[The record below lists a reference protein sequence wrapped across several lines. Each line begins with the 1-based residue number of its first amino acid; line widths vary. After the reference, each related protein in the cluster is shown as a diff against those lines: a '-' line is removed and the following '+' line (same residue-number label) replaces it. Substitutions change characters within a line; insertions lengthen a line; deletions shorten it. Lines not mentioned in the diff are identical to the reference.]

1 MRSCFLSIVLLI
13 VISAMFLSCGMSNKM
28 ASEMTPMIVVDSGAG
43 LYDGNDLI
51 GNLPAGTEVSLIE
64 KKGKWCLVEVQVDGY
79 NMKVKGMISPESLAP
94 APENASIQVVAPTVS
109 PVYEPKRKEIWAD
122 FFTKTGINAVAL
134 DGEYVWAGTTSGLV
148 KFPASAPER
157 AVTYMTADGL
167 LDNDVLSVA
176 VCDNE
181 VWVGTPKGLNRFNG
195 TAFTK
200 YTSEDGLL
208 CGAVM
213 AIDAGEDYVW
223 LGLDSGIARF
233 DKTLGFIKNMPHSGG
248 WSPESGSGS
257 VSLADKGGIYA
268 DSMLSEGDT
277 IWNAAFNLTKTSV
290 EGRDIK
296 TYGCGDGLIH
306 SRVVDFS
313 TDPKSLWIVTLG
325 GITRID
331 RNDEKTQEKFYTK
344 GGYER
349 NPVIS
354 ACHDGNYIWIVTKD
368 GLNRFDTRKQKFT
381 TYFACWDLFKGG
393 YVSKMKAD
401 DKYLWIATTEG
412 LWRMDKTSADA
423 LSDKDLLDD
432 FESTSR
438 IAYRGWEL
446 GKRGGGNGS
455 ENMFI
460 DYTVGANNTAAS
472 LCNRYIAPDYKAHS
486 ISSVSVNLADMDL
499 TDYDGVS
506 FFIKA
511 EPAVVVSG
519 SAYEN
524 DESWILG
531 SWHVP
536 KEWMEI
542 KVPFAKFAPHG
553 QQSGNKILELCN
565 LRNLSLTIKRDTA
578 FGNKPRPNE
587 GEFGKFW
594 VDEIRF
600 YKATPSK
607 DVLASK

>member
-1 MRSCFLSIVLLI
+1 M
-13 VISAMFLSCGMSNKM
+13 
-28 ASEMTPMIVVDSGAG
+28 DS
-43 LYDGNDLI
+43 
-51 GNLPAGTEVSLIE
+51 
-64 KKGKWCLVEVQVDGY
+64 
-79 NMKVKGMISPESLAP
+79 
-94 APENASIQVVAPTVS
+94 
-109 PVYEPKRKEIWAD
+109 
-122 FFTKTGINAVAL
+122 
-134 DGEYVWAGTTSGLV
+134 EYVWAGTTAGLV

-157 AVTYMTADGL
+157 AVTYTTADGL
-167 LDNDVLSVA
+167 LDNDVLSVD

-181 VWVGTPKGLNRFNG
+181 IWVGTQKGLNRFNG

-268 DSMLSEGDT
+268 DSMLYEDDT

-313 TDPKSLWIVTLG
+313 TDSKSLWIVTLG

-331 RNDEKTQEKFYTK
+331 RDDETKQDKFYTK
-344 GGYER
+344 GGYES

-354 ACHDGNYIWIVTKD
+354 ACHDEKYIWIVTKD
-368 GLNRFDTRKQKFT
+368 GLNRFDTKKQKFT

-412 LWRMDKTSADA
+412 LWRMDKASADA
-423 LSDKDLLDD
+423 LSDKDLVDD
-432 FESTSR
+432 FES
-438 IAYRGWEL
+438 A
-446 GKRGGGNGS
+446 
-455 ENMFI
+455 
-460 DYTVGANNTAAS
+460 
-472 LCNRYIAPDYKAHS
+472 
-486 ISSVSVNLADMDL
+486 
-499 TDYDGVS
+499 
-506 FFIKA
+506 IK
-511 EPAVVVSG
+511 
-519 SAYEN
+519 
-524 DESWILG
+524 DRL
-531 SWHVP
+531 
-536 KEWMEI
+536 
-542 KVPFAKFAPHG
+542 
-553 QQSGNKILELCN
+553 
-565 LRNLSLTIKRDTA
+565 
-578 FGNKPRPNE
+578 
-587 GEFGKFW
+587 
-594 VDEIRF
+594 
-600 YKATPSK
+600 
-607 DVLASK
+607 